1 MSIRDT
7 FVRKSTKEN
16 FYHGILLGILGYK
29 NGWYIKSNRESG
41 NGYSDIFIKIEKEDI
56 GIIIEVK
63 YAEKAQYDSVCEDAF
78 QQIEETGY
86 TEELIEEGCHTIL
99 KYCIACCKKECRVRC
114 HQEEKTAPCLP
125 KNGGNA

>member
-1 MSIRDT
+1 M
-7 FVRKSTKEN
+7 VRYITI
-16 FYHGILLGILGYK
+16 FRLLFIWV
-29 NGWYIKSNRESG
+29 WYIKSNRESG

-63 YAEKAQYDSVCEDAF
+63 YAEKAQYDLVCEDAF
-78 QQIEETGY
+78 QQIEQTGY

-99 KYCIACCKKECRVRC
+99 QYCIACCKKECRVRC